1 MSTGEILDRTFS
13 MYRGHF
19 WLFAGIAAVP
29 PAMMLVVQLFWT
41 TVTFASGGLRVGQ
54 ATAFPSH
61 FAVATLVVGGIG
73 IFLAAIAYMVGYA
86 VAQGATV
93 FAVSAVHLGRDT
105 SIRSSYQHMRGRWE
119 RVCIVSLLIFIRV
132 VAVAFVLLFAAVL
145 LGGLA
150 GGGIAASSKGSGAS
164 PLLAVLIGLLIMILC
179 LAALVVAFVFYARY
193 ALAIPACVLE
203 DLKATPSIKRSVFL
217 ANGNYGKI
225 LAVMLLAFALAIGV
239 SLALQLPVQLLTLAM
254 IAQGHLTA
262 QFYLTILN
270 HLVTF
275 VAGAVVS
282 PVGTI
287 ALALVYYD
295 ARVRKEAFDIQFLME
310 SIAPP
315 PPIAGISSSP
325 SPEAGFL

>member
-1 MSTGEILDRTFS
+1 
-13 MYRGHF
+13 
-19 WLFAGIAAVP
+19 
-29 PAMMLVVQLFWT
+29 
-41 TVTFASGGLRVGQ
+41 
-54 ATAFPSH
+54 
-61 FAVATLVVGGIG
+61 
-73 IFLAAIAYMVGYA
+73 
-86 VAQGATV
+86 
-93 FAVSAVHLGRDT
+93 
-105 SIRSSYQHMRGRWE
+105 
-119 RVCIVSLLIFIRV
+119 
-132 VAVAFVLLFAAVL
+132 
-145 LGGLA
+145 
-150 GGGIAASSKGSGAS
+150 
-164 PLLAVLIGLLIMILC
+164 
-179 LAALVVAFVFYARY
+179 
-193 ALAIPACVLE
+193 
-203 DLKATPSIKRSVFL
+203 
-217 ANGNYGKI
+217 
-225 LAVMLLAFALAIGV
+225 MLLAFALAIGV